1 MAVSVLQDSAGL
13 AQLHHERALAF
24 EDVVGGTAPDHQT
37 YILRLGEGTD
47 KGGSVQKAR
56 VILNHLDNANRVR
69 NRYVKTRN
77 ASYSTY

>member
-24 EDVVGGTAPDHQT
+24 EDVVGGTDPDHQT

-47 KGGSVQKAR
+47 KGGSIQ
-56 VILNHLDNANRVR
+56 
-69 NRYVKTRN
+69 
-77 ASYSTY
+77 